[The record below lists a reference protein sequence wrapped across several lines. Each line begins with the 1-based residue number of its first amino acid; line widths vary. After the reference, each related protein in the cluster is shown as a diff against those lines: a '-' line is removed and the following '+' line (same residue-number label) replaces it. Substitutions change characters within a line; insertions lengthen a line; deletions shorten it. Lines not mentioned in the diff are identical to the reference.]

1 MTPFAVSDLGR
12 ILSVGAISLKIYR
25 FCGSKNG
32 GIGEVT
38 GFQHRMPCTWQ
49 LLSLA
54 VEQPWLALVR
64 PFLSVLTQMGIEK
77 APLHL

>member
-49 LLSLA
+49 LPWLGI
-54 VEQPWLALVR
+54 EQPWSALAG
-64 PFLSVLTQMGIEK
+64 PYLTLLAQTGLAIT
-77 APLHL
+77 PLP